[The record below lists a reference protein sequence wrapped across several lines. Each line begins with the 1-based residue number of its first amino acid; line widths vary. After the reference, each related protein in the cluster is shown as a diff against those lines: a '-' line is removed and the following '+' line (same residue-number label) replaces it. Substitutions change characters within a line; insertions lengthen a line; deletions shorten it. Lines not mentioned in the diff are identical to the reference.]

1 MERDAYITDMYT
13 QRRLQINIKIHTVL
27 QEGRSYAFFKI
38 LNWVTFFYFMLIFQP
53 LTNIIIVIQKA
64 QFYRSEPL
72 PSFNLL
78 NY

>member
-38 LNWVTFFYFMLIFQP
+38 LNWATFLYFMLIFSHLQ
-53 LTNIIIVIQKA
+53 I
-64 QFYRSEPL
+64 
-72 PSFNLL
+72 
-78 NY
+78 